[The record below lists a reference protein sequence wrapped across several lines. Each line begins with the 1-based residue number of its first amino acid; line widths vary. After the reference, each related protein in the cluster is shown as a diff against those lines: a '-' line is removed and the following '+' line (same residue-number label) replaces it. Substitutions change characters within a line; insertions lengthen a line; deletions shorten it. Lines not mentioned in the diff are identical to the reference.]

1 MAKHLLIFF
10 LFSIGCCQIFA
21 QVIEAQVVTDKVIK
35 YGQIDSTEFATKLIG
50 QDSAASAIK
59 IFDKGDLRFE
69 LNSKTGGFRY
79 VFVKHTRIIILNKDA
94 YDLANIEIGLYK
106 GSSNSEEVL
115 MSFNAATYNIENGK
129 ISTFKIG
136 KDAKFSDRFDKN
148 TTIRKFTLPNIK
160 EGSIIE
166 YKYEIRS
173 DFIFALRDWSFQSS
187 IPTLISDFK
196 FTIPEYFT
204 YKKHL
209 RGYVPILL
217 VENREKIED
226 FNARIQG
233 LTGPAET
240 ISLTCKSNLQRYI
253 SRNVPALKSEAFITT
268 LDDYTSKIEFELS
281 STQFPNS
288 VYKSYTS
295 TWEQIVKNLDEDE
308 NFGGLLKNS
317 NFVRNLSET
326 IIKGETDKLK
336 KLNLIHTF
344 IKKNIKYNGKESI
357 YSSETSIKNIV
368 EQKTGNAADVNLILI
383 KILQEAG
390 LKSYPILLSTR
401 SNGIHPGYPMISKFN
416 YVIAGV
422 TVDSTDYFL
431 DATDINNGPNM
442 FAFNCLNHQGLAL
455 DMIGKKADWLSIE
468 LKKPSQNYINYRL
481 KLSPE
486 NVFTGHVYERKT
498 EFEGFSTR
506 EKYKNSASE
515 EDFLSTYKKDRNGL
529 KIDSFRI
536 KNLDSL
542 SFPVIMEYKAIMEDM
557 VEEAGN
563 LVYFTPLL
571 YERTKEN
578 PFKLEERNFSVD
590 FGYASEEV
598 YHIIIDIPANFA
610 VEKLP
615 VSQLFKLIDNSASF
629 SYLAKSDGKSISI
642 VSKIYIG
649 KSNYDPA
656 SYFDLK
662 ELFKKIVSKQAEQIV
677 LKKI

>member
-10 LFSIGCCQIFA
+10 LFSIGWSQIFA
-21 QVIEAQVVTDKVIK
+21 QVIDAQVVADKVIK
-35 YGQIDSTEFATKLIG
+35 YGQIDSAEFATKLIG

-79 VFVKHTRIIILNKDA
+79 VFVKHTRIIILKKDA

-187 IPTLISDFK
+187 IPTLISEFK

-209 RGYVPILL
+209 RGYVPVLL
-217 VENREKIED
+217 VENREKTED

-268 LDDYTSKIEFELS
+268 LDDYTSKIEFELN

-295 TWEQIVKNLDEDE
+295 TWEQIIKNLAEDE

-317 NFVRNLSET
+317 NFVRNLSEN

-357 YSSETSIKNIV
+357 YSSETSIKNIL
-368 EQKTGNAADVNLILI
+368 EQKMGNAADINLILI

-390 LKSYPILLSTR
+390 L
-401 SNGIHPGYPMISKFN
+401 
-416 YVIAGV
+416 
-422 TVDSTDYFL
+422 
-431 DATDINNGPNM
+431 
-442 FAFNCLNHQGLAL
+442 
-455 DMIGKKADWLSIE
+455 
-468 LKKPSQNYINYRL
+468 
-481 KLSPE
+481 
-486 NVFTGHVYERKT
+486 
-498 EFEGFSTR
+498 
-506 EKYKNSASE
+506 
-515 EDFLSTYKKDRNGL
+515 
-529 KIDSFRI
+529 
-536 KNLDSL
+536 
-542 SFPVIMEYKAIMEDM
+542 
-557 VEEAGN
+557 
-563 LVYFTPLL
+563 
-571 YERTKEN
+571 
-578 PFKLEERNFSVD
+578 
-590 FGYASEEV
+590 
-598 YHIIIDIPANFA
+598 
-610 VEKLP
+610 
-615 VSQLFKLIDNSASF
+615 
-629 SYLAKSDGKSISI
+629 
-642 VSKIYIG
+642 
-649 KSNYDPA
+649 
-656 SYFDLK
+656 
-662 ELFKKIVSKQAEQIV
+662 
-677 LKKI
+677 